1 MVLKSDAGENMV
13 AAVDS
18 ISKGRFFTSRVA
30 ETVVEPTSRNEI
42 SRQRMRVPVREF

>member
-1 MVLKSDAGENMV
+1 MRPIKIIVDVLEAGARGVVLKSDAGENMV

-30 ETVVEPTSRNEI
+30 ETVV
-42 SRQRMRVPVREF
+42 